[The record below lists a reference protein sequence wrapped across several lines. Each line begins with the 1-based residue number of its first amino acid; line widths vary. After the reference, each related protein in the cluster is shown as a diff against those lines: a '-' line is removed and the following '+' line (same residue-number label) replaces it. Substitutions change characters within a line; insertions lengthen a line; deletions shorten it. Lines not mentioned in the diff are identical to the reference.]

1 MIHDFDPVL
10 WHIYGD
16 IGIRWYGLSYILGFI
31 AAYLVIS
38 WLGDRQKAGLTSE
51 MVSDLIT
58 YLALGTII
66 GGRLGYVFFYS
77 PELLTKFKPEIPYW
91 GVLAVNEGG
100 MASHGGMIGIVIAAW
115 LFVRKSGINF
125 TYLLD
130 LCAVGGPLG
139 VFFGRIANFINGE
152 LVGRPAP
159 ADLPWAVKFPTDL
172 YLWPKRMPERLEGLG
187 TVVEKINVEQLKKES
202 GIDLSSIDINPTQ
215 WLDSVHNMRNDMMA
229 NQHVLST
236 LDAIVKQIQH
246 GNTALRDALGPFLV
260 ARHPSQLY
268 AAFFEGLFLFLILF
282 FLWRKPRRPG
292 FIAGCFLIFY
302 AIFRISDEYF
312 RMPDDHLGFQIFGL
326 TRGQLLSI
334 AMLIIGLIFSFV
346 WARSSAFI
354 VQGWGRVQSIK
365 IGRK

>member
-1 MIHDFDPVL
+1 MVHDLDPVL
-10 WHIYGD
+10 WHIYND
-16 IGIRWYGLSYILGFI
+16 IGVRWYGLSYILGFI
-31 AAYLVIS
+31 AAYIVIG
-38 WLGDRQKAGLTSE
+38 WLGDRQKAGLTRE

-77 PELLTKFKPEIPYW
+77 PDLLTKFKPDLPYW

-100 MASHGGMIGIVIAAW
+100 MASHGGMIGIVIACW
-115 LFVRKSGINF
+115 LFVRKTGINF

-159 ADLPWAVKFPTDL
+159 VDLPWAVKFPTDI
-172 YLWPKRMPERLEGLG
+172 YLWPRQEPEKLESLT
-187 TVVEKINVEQLKKES
+187 TVVEKLE
-202 GIDLSSIDINPTQ
+202 INPTQ
-215 WLDSVHNMRNDMMA
+215 WLDWVHNMRNDLGA
-229 NQHVLST
+229 NDKVLST
-236 LDAIVKQIQH
+236 INTIVTQIQH
-246 GNTALRDALGPFLV
+246 GNTAVRDALGPLLV

-268 AAFFEGLFLFLILF
+268 AAVLEGLLLFLILF
-282 FLWRKPRRPG
+282 FLWKKPRRPG

-302 AIFRISDEYF
+302 SIFRISDEYF
-312 RMPDDHLGFQIFGL
+312 RMPDAHIGFQMFGL
-326 TRGQLLSI
+326 TRGQILSI
-334 AMLIIGLIFSFV
+334 VMLIIGVVFSFV
-346 WARSSAFI
+346 WARSSAFV

>member
-1 MIHDFDPVL
+1 MIHDLDPVL
-10 WHIYGD
+10 WHIHGD

-31 AAYLVIS
+31 TAYFVIS
-38 WLGDRQKAGLTSE
+38 WLGNRQKAGLTPE

-77 PELLTKFKPEIPYW
+77 PDLLTKFKPDLPYW

-100 MASHGGMIGIVIAAW
+100 MASHGGMIGIVLAAW
-115 LFVRKSGINF
+115 FFVRKSGINF
-125 TYLLD
+125 AYLLD

-139 VFFGRIANFINGE
+139 VFYGRIANFINGE

-159 ADLPWAVKFPTDL
+159 ADLPWAVKFPSDI
-172 YLWPKRMPERLEGLG
+172 YAWPKYEPQKLEELG
-187 TVVEKINVEQLKKES
+187 PVAEKLN
-202 GIDLSSIDINPTQ
+202 INPTQ
-215 WLDSVHNMRNDMMA
+215 WLDWVHHMRDDVASNE
-229 NQHVLST
+229 HVLST
-236 LDAIVKQIQH
+236 INAIVTQIQQ
-246 GNTALRDALGPFLV
+246 GNTAVREALGPLLV

-268 AAFFEGLFLFLILF
+268 AALLEGLLLFLILF

-302 AIFRISDEYF
+302 SIFRISDEYF
-312 RMPDDHLGFQIFGL
+312 RMPDAHIGFQMFGL
-326 TRGQLLSI
+326 TRGQILSI
-334 AMLIIGLIFSFV
+334 VMLGIGLVFSFV
-346 WARSSAFI
+346 WARSSAFV
-354 VQGWGRVQSIK
+354 VQGWGRVQSLK